1 MRSARSVGG
10 EAGGGAYVGQPGAT
24 GTRRLNGALFDGPG
38 TSTGEA
44 VPAGRVGPEAGA
56 RRQQTSGAGSA
67 EWQESAAWMDTGQQ
81 SCVSG
86 PAACVI
92 WQNEPIDAHSTLTT
106 IVSAA
111 TRRRH
116 TTIRV
121 RALHESCH
129 MPIPVGVGRCA
140 DVAREVWGI
149 YRNRARTSGSITVR
163 ASIPPLLTSATPRFF
178 SGTNAT
184 IAYQ

>member
-1 MRSARSVGG
+1 
-10 EAGGGAYVGQPGAT
+10 
-24 GTRRLNGALFDGPG
+24 
-38 TSTGEA
+38 
-44 VPAGRVGPEAGA
+44 
-56 RRQQTSGAGSA
+56 
-67 EWQESAAWMDTGQQ
+67 MDAGQQ

-86 PAACVI
+86 PAACII

-106 IVSAA
+106 IVRAT

-116 TTIRV
+116 TTMRMRI
-121 RALHESCH
+121 LHESGH

-140 DVAREVWGI
+140 DVDLEVWGI
-149 YRNRARTSGSITVR
+149 YRSRARTSGSISVR